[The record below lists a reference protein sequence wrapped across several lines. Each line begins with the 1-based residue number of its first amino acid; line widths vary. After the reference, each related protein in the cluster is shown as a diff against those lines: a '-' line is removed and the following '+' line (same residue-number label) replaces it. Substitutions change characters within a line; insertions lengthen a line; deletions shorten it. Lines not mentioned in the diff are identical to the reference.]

1 MQITKEQYKSWQ
13 ELLKNIPV
21 SINNF
26 YGDPTIQWDDTL
38 LKLKNLATTKHL
50 GPVGIIT
57 KGKLTEKHASQ
68 LAEFVKS
75 GLKIVVLIS
84 ISELPQ
90 FEKVAVEHRYEN
102 IQVLNQFNIPNIAY
116 IRPLTPPYNT
126 SLEVIEKICQKL
138 KNVGAKALV
147 VSGFRGDENIVK
159 DMNPDETVEWVL
171 RVKVMTKD
179 VYENFKKNCE
189 KLNLQLFTRTS
200 CAVSAVLGDKITYNP
215 YYYSPNLV
223 HCAELHCPLV
233 ATCQPVTTPR
243 EDSLNLIKF
252 LGYDAEFIKGN
263 CADRCH
269 VSAENRLKCFS
280 CCTTCFHLQGN
291 RLVVKNAKSLGDL
304 TFIRF
309 LTGILT
315 MQPGKNDSGE
325 KEIGIVNLPNFPEI
339 KDVQCLNS
347 WWPYAKIGTRCFGC
361 SYCIEKY
368 YGNERKE
375 FGFPP
380 AELLDRII
388 KLKGH
393 EIK

>member
-1 MQITKEQYKSWQ
+1 MR
-13 ELLKNIPV
+13 NMPV

-26 YGDPTIQWDDTL
+26 YGDPTIQWEDTI
-38 LKLKNLATTKHL
+38 LKLKNLAATKHS
-50 GPVGIIT
+50 GPIGIIT
-57 KGKLTEKHASQ
+57 KGKITEKHAQ
-68 LAEFVKS
+68 ELVCFVKA

-90 FEKVAVEHRYEN
+90 FENVAMEHRYEN
-102 IQVLNQFNIPNIAY
+102 IRVLNQFNIPNIAY
-116 IRPLTPPYNT
+116 IRPLTPPHNT
-126 SLEVIEKICQKL
+126 NPEIIEKICQKL
-138 KNVGAKALV
+138 KKVGAKALV
-147 VSGFRGDENIVK
+147 VSGFRGDENLVK

-179 VYENFKKNCE
+179 VYENFKKYCE
-189 KLNLQLFTRTS
+189 ELGLQLFTRTS
-200 CAVSAVLGDKITYNP
+200 CAVSAVLGDKVTYNP

-223 HCAELHCPLV
+223 HCEELHCPLSD
-233 ATCQPVTTPR
+233 TCKPVTQTR
-243 EDSLNLIKF
+243 EDSLDLVRF
-252 LGYDAEFIKGN
+252 LGYDVEFIEGN

-269 VSAENRLKCFS
+269 ISPENRLKCFS
-280 CCTTCFHLQGN
+280 CCTTCFHLKGN

-315 MQPGKNDSGE
+315 IQPGKNDSGE
-325 KEIGIVNLPNFPEI
+325 KEIGLINLPAFSEI
-339 KDVQCLNS
+339 KDIQCLNS
-347 WWPYAKIGTRCFGC
+347 WWPYAKIGDRCFGC

-368 YGNERKE
+368 YGNKRKE

-388 KLKGH
+388 RLKGY
-393 EIK
+393 EVK